1 METLAAERTLCAI
14 APDGAEHEVT
24 LRVGVPTA
32 APSGEWWASV
42 SLGALEARQHR
53 IAGIDAWQAVQ
64 LAMRFVVTRVG
75 DFAVGGWQFYTE
87 RGGERASPS
96 ELLGG
101 TLPLAGSAL

>member
-1 METLAAERTLCAI
+1 MEPFAAERILFAV
-14 APDGAEHEVT
+14 APDGAEHEVA

-32 APSGEWWASV
+32 APSGEWWAAV
-42 SLGALEARQHR
+42 SLGVLEARQHR

-75 DFAVGGWQFYTE
+75 HFAADGWQFYTE
-87 RGGERASPS
+87 RGGERTSPS

-101 TLPLAGSAL
+101 TLPLGGSAP